1 MQPYLDQFFAF
12 FIAATPRLLTALVIF
27 VLSLYLARL
36 LSNVL
41 RRVLQR
47 RRAPAGVVQLLG
59 QLTLW
64 SIIVAGVIT
73 ALQQFFEVTAFLAGL
88 GILGFT
94 VGFALQDIMK
104 NFAAGIIL
112 LLQQPFH
119 VGETIGVKGFDGTV
133 LAIDLRATEM
143 KAADGRVVI
152 LPNAEVLANPIIN
165 FSRAHERRV
174 EFTLNLSHT
183 TEPQTVRRIVLEAI
197 QNVEG
202 HVDTPEPV
210 IVFNSLTDHALELN
224 VNFWIDVSKNDP
236 LHAKDTVLLYVK
248 SVFNEQ
254 GIEIPHP
261 IQAVFST
268 QTNDKQVNK

>member
-1 MQPYLDQFFAF
+1 MQPYLDQFIAF
-12 FIAATPRLLTALVIF
+12 FIAGTPRLLTALVIF
-27 VLSLYLARL
+27 FLCLYLARL
-36 LSNVL
+36 ISNLL

-59 QLTLW
+59 QLVLW
-64 SIIVAGVIT
+64 SIVVAGTIT

-94 VGFALQDIMK
+94 IGFALQDIMK
-104 NFAAGIIL
+104 NFASGVIL

-143 KAADGRVVI
+143 RAADGRVVI

-165 FSRAHERRV
+165 FSRANERRV
-174 EFTLNLSHT
+174 EFSLNLSHT
-183 TEPQTVRRIVLEAI
+183 CDPQTVRKIVLEAI
-197 QNVEG
+197 ESVEG

-210 IVFNSLTDHALELN
+210 IVFNSITDHALELN
-224 VNFWIDVSKNDP
+224 ANFWIDTTKNDP
-236 LHAKDTVLLYVK
+236 LHAKDMVLLSVK
-248 SVFNEQ
+248 EKFKEE

-261 IQAVFST
+261 IQSVFST
-268 QTNDKQVNK
+268 QVKGAQVSK

>member
-1 MQPYLDQFFAF
+1 MENYWQLFVEN
-12 FIAATPRLLTALVIF
+12 FISGIPNLLTALAIF
-27 VLSLYLARL
+27 VVSLYLARL
-36 LSNVL
+36 LSNFL

-47 RRAPAGVVQLLG
+47 RRAPAGVIHLLAE
-59 QLTLW
+59 LVLW
-64 SIIVAGVIT
+64 SVVIAGTIT
-73 ALQQFFEVTAFLAGL
+73 ALQRFFDVTAFLAGL

-104 NFAAGIIL
+104 NFASGVIL

-143 KAADGRVVI
+143 RAADGRVVI

-165 FSRAHERRV
+165 YSRANQRRV
-174 EFTLNLSHT
+174 ELILNLSHT
-183 TEPQTVRRIVLEAI
+183 TEPDIVRRIVMEAI
-197 QNVEG
+197 ESVPGFVRE
-202 HVDTPEPV
+202 PESV

-224 VNFWIDVSKNDP
+224 VNFWVDVSKTDP
-236 LHAKDTVLLYVK
+236 LRAKDIVLLKVK
-248 SVFNEQ
+248 SAFNEQ

-261 IQAVFST
+261 VMLST
-268 QTNDKQVNK
+268 QVHK

>member
-1 MQPYLDQFFAF
+1 
-12 FIAATPRLLTALVIF
+12 
-27 VLSLYLARL
+27 ARL
-36 LSNVL
+36 ISNIL
-41 RRVLQR
+41 KRVLQK

-59 QLTLW
+59 QLALW
-64 SIIVAGVIT
+64 SIIVAGTIT
-73 ALQQFFEVTAFLAGL
+73 ALQQFFQVTAFLAGL

-104 NFAAGIIL
+104 NFASGVIL

-143 KAADGRVVI
+143 RAADGRVVI

-165 FSRAHERRV
+165 YSRANHRRV
-174 EFTLNLSHT
+174 DLSLNLSHT
-183 TEPQTVRRIVLEAI
+183 TEPGTARQILLDAI
-197 QNVEG
+197 EDVPGFVNE
-202 HVDTPEPV
+202 PEPV

-224 VNFWIDVSKNDP
+224 ANFWIDVTKNDP
-236 LHAKDTVLLYVK
+236 LHAKDMALLNVK
-248 SVFNEQ
+248 SAFHEQ

-261 IQAVFST
+261 IQAVFS
-268 QTNDKQVNK
+268 KQVDR